1 MEEKRSFLTE
11 EEENE
16 TPYEFIVRDKLTE
29 QRKQIKTFEDLTA
42 FIKDVEEH
50 YNCGYGEA
58 PRAIAQAT
66 LAVAWYL
73 SSKFGIT
80 GFQAGAVT
88 WDFITGWNCLDN
100 KCGLKLV
107 DYDNMLYP
115 QYYHK
120 FNKTISSDTWEALQ
134 KQAQE
139 NLSSSEFASQCV
151 RTHWKNII
159 DGVVPFGYTVIDD

>member
-1 MEEKRSFLTE
+1 MEEKEILTE
-11 EEENE
+11 EDNE
-16 TPYEFIVRDKLTE
+16 IPYEFIVRDKLAE
-29 QRKQIKTFEDLTA
+29 QRKQIKTFEELTA

-58 PRAIAQAT
+58 PRAIAQAA

-80 GFQAGAVT
+80 GFQAGAT
-88 WDFITGWNCLDN
+88 MWDFITGWQCLDN

-107 DYDNMLYP
+107 NYDNMLYP

-139 NLSSSEFASQCV
+139 YLTSSELACQSV
-151 RTHWKNII
+151 ITHWKNIV
-159 DGVVPFGYTVIDD
+159 DGVVPFGYTVVDD